1 MKSKLIVLF
10 CMNLLCVGMFAAT
23 NSDIVAAKRSVTESQ
38 RVIKELGSKKKHLE
52 QKIEWAQKDL
62 NKANEKME
70 KNSEK
75 PESLPYKNAVKKS
88 AELQGKIEG
97 YQTTLSTLSH
107 QMDSVYNV
115 LQEQEQALLVA
126 QQQQKS
132 EANTKEDVSEEQVEE
147 IVEEIVEE
155 TKVEKTEEQVSNTE
169 AISSINKKEQIDAT
183 NDSSESEEGSSNSDF
198 TGTLSAIGLILLFVL
213 GVYWELRKRYRCPHC
228 GRWFDMEYLGDK
240 KKTDHDEYSGRV
252 SARGIQKNYR
262 CNACG
267 QKHSY
272 ITWRTVSK

>member
-1 MKSKLIVLF
+1 MSKKLTTIILALF
-10 CMNLLCVGMFAAT
+10 VCTGLSVA
-23 NSDIVAAKRSVTESQ
+23 SDNDVRAAKRSVTESQ
-38 RVIKELGSKKKHLE
+38 QVIKELGSKKKQLE

-62 NKANEKME
+62 NKANDKME

-75 PESLPYKNAVKKS
+75 PESLSYKNAVKKLE
-88 AELQGKIEG
+88 ELQGKIEG
-97 YQTTLSTLSH
+97 YQTALSTLSH

-115 LQEQEQALLVA
+115 LQEQEQALLLA
-126 QQQQKS
+126 QQPQRS
-132 EANTKEDVSEEQVEE
+132 ESNAKENVSKQVEE
-147 IVEEIVEE
+147 IAEEMI
-155 TKVEKTEEQVSNTE
+155 VEKTEEQVPNIE
-169 AISSINKKEQIDAT
+169 PISSINKEELTDVM
-183 NDSSESEEGSSNSDF
+183 NDSSDSGKGSSKSDF
-198 TGTLSAIGLILLFVL
+198 TGILSAIGLILLFIL
-213 GVYWELRKRYRCPHC
+213 GVYWELRKRHRCPHC

>member
-10 CMNLLCVGMFAAT
+10 CMNLLCVGLFAAT
-23 NSDIVAAKRSVTESQ
+23 NSNVLAAKRSVTESQ

-97 YQTTLSTLSH
+97 YQTTLSTLSY

-126 QQQQKS
+126 QQQQNS
-132 EANTKEDVSEEQVEE
+132 EANTEEDVSKEQVEE
-147 IVEEIVEE
+147 IVEEI
-155 TKVEKTEEQVSNTE
+155 KVEKTEEKVPNIE
-169 AISSINKKEQIDAT
+169 PISSINK
-183 NDSSESEEGSSNSDF
+183 EELTDVMDDSSNSEEDSSKSDF
-198 TGTLSAIGLILLFVL
+198 KGTLSAIGLILLFVL

-228 GRWFDMEYLGDK
+228 GRWFCFEELGDYNK
-240 KKTDHDEYSGRV
+240 NKRDEYSGKIV
-252 SARGIQKNYR
+252 AKGVQKRLR
-262 CNACG
+262 CTACG
-267 QKHSY
+267 QPHSY
-272 ITWRTVSK
+272 ITWRPVSK